1 MVQMPPVLLKG
12 KRAPP
17 ERRTILN
24 SYELLVL
31 TKPDVSDEDRDA
43 IVKRIEGWLK
53 DAGGEIVE
61 SKYLGVQRL
70 AYPIKKS
77 NEAAYNL
84 WFVDAPPE
92 MPSELAAKV
101 RIDEDILRHLL
112 IERHPLAETEIT
124 KRQEG
129 HNHGKRVQ

>member
-1 MVQMPPVLLKG
+1 M
-12 KRAPP
+12 
-17 ERRTILN
+17 N

-31 TKPDVSDEDRDA
+31 TKPDASDEDRDI

-53 DAGGEIVE
+53 GAGCEVVE
-61 SKYLGVQRL
+61 SKSLGIQKL
-70 AYPIKKS
+70 AYPMKKLD
-77 NEAAYNL
+77 EAAFNL
-84 WFVDAPPE
+84 WFVDGPPE

-112 IERHPLAETEIT
+112 IERHPLAGTEIK

-129 HNHGKRVQ
+129 QNHGKRVQ

>member
-1 MVQMPPVLLKG
+1 M
-12 KRAPP
+12 
-17 ERRTILN
+17 N

-31 TKPDVSDEDRDA
+31 TKPDASDEDRDV

-53 DAGGEIVE
+53 DAGSEVVE
-61 SKYLGVQRL
+61 SKFLGVQKL
-70 AYPIKKS
+70 AYPIKKLD
-77 NEAAYNL
+77 EAAFNI
-84 WFVDAPPE
+84 WFVDGPPE

-129 HNHGKRVQ
+129 QNHGKRVQ

>member
-1 MVQMPPVLLKG
+1 M
-12 KRAPP
+12 
-17 ERRTILN
+17 N

-31 TKPDVSDEDRDA
+31 TKPDTSDEERDI

-53 DAGGEIVE
+53 DNGSEIVE
-61 SKYLGVQRL
+61 SKYLGVQKL
-70 AYPIKKS
+70 AYPIKKLD
-77 NEAAYNL
+77 EAAYNL

-112 IERHPLAETEIT
+112 IERHPLAEKEIT

-129 HNHGKRVQ
+129 RNHGKRVQ